1 MLTENF
7 TLVNYSNPFV
17 LPYDHRELI
26 KEYALSVF
34 DIKDYAGNGIVINA
48 DSVITKIEKACNDIL
63 FNNGRKTEILQ
74 AGNGKIDSSV
84 LCQAIFPVITCP
96 CHCAGC
102 YAVNACT
109 KKFNGIGKQTAE
121 SWFKWFFIEKY
132 YPEIYF
138 TQVDRELS
146 KTSLL
151 ECRWHVS
158 GDFIDNNDVIYC
170 INLFKKHSG
179 KKFYTYT
186 KRDAKRDNMPALPEL
201 LALDNVNVVDS
212 LPCGMKNYG
221 NSEYLEKLVKTV
233 FDKTGEKVVVCACG
247 TDIEKAYN
255 KEHNKKAGGDGKKY
269 CGGKCKACRD
279 CKYIAFIEHK

>member
-1 MLTENF
+1 MLTEKRA
-7 TLVNYSNPFV
+7 LVNYQNPFV
-17 LPYDHRELI
+17 LSYDHRELI

-34 DIKDYAGNGIVINA
+34 DIKDYKGDGIVINA
-48 DSVITKIEKACNDIL
+48 ESVIAKIEKSCNDIL
-63 FNNGRKTEILQ
+63 FNNGKKTEILQ
-74 AGNGKIDSSV
+74 AGNGKIDDSV

-96 CHCAGC
+96 CHCIGC

-121 SWFKWFFIEKY
+121 AWFKWFFIERY
-132 YPEIYF
+132 YPDIYF
-138 TQVDRELS
+138 LQVDRELTATN
-146 KTSLL
+146 KT

-158 GDFIDNNDVIYC
+158 GDFIDNDDVVHC
-170 INLFKKHSG
+170 IKLFRKHSN

-186 KRDAKRDNMPALPEL
+186 KRDTKRHNMPALPEL

-233 FDKTGEKVVVCACG
+233 FEKTGENVVICKCG
-247 TDIEKAYN
+247 TTVEKEYN
-255 KEHNKKAGGDGKKY
+255 KAHKATDKKKY
-269 CGGKCKACRD
+269 CGGECKACRD

>member
-1 MLTENF
+1 MLSEKNA
-7 TLVNYSNPFV
+7 LVNYPNPFV
-17 LPYDHRELI
+17 LSYDHRELI

-34 DIKDYAGNGIVINA
+34 DIKDYKGDGIVINA
-48 DSVITKIEKACNDIL
+48 ESVIAKIEKACNDIL
-63 FNNGRKTEILQ
+63 FNNGKKTEILQ
-74 AGNGKIDSSV
+74 AGNGKIDDSV

-96 CHCAGC
+96 CHCTGC

-121 SWFKWFFIEKY
+121 AWFKWFFIEKY
-132 YPEIYF
+132 FPNIYF
-138 TQVDRELS
+138 LQVDRELTATN
-146 KTSLL
+146 KK

-158 GDFIDNNDVIYC
+158 GDFIDNNDVVYC
-170 INLFKKHSG
+170 IELFQKHSD

-186 KRDAKRDNMPALPEL
+186 KRDSARDNMPALPEL

-233 FDKTGEKVVVCACG
+233 FEKTGEKVVICKCG
-247 TDIEKAYN
+247 TDTEKAYN
-255 KEHNKKAGGDGKKY
+255 KAHNKKVGGDGKKY
-269 CGGKCKACRD
+269 CGGECKACRD